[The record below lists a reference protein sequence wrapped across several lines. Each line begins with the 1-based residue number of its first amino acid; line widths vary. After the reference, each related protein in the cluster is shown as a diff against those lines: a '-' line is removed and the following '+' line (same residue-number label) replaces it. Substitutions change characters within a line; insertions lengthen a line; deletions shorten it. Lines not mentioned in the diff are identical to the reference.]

1 MPVDQQPTIRRRR
14 LGAELRR
21 MRETAKLSLEQVAQ
35 HLECHRATIS
45 RLELGRSALRS
56 RDLRQLLA
64 LYGITDQ
71 DRVDAYVAL
80 ARTGLQRGWWQEY
93 QDTLPPTYTDYI
105 ALESDATY
113 LRVFQPLLL
122 PGLLQTDAYAR
133 AITGTLPTR
142 MTDTELD
149 LYVRV
154 RSERRSVIDS
164 GRTRFCGIVSE
175 AALRT
180 PVGGPDTMEDQLRH
194 LLKVTQLSNVS
205 LQVLPFRMGEHAGL
219 HGPFVLMSFPLE
231 HESDIVYL
239 ENLTSSLY
247 LEKPHDVQAYTHVFD
262 SLRSTALS
270 PRESETAII
279 NMLHA
284 FESGGTNDAHA

>member
-21 MRETAKLSLEQVAQ
+21 LREAAGLSLEQVAQ
-35 HLECHRATIS
+35 QLECHRATIS

-56 RDLRQLLA
+56 RDLRHLLT
-64 LYGITDQ
+64 LYAITDQ
-71 DRVDAYVAL
+71 GHIDAFVTM
-80 ARTGLQRGWWQEY
+80 ARTGRQRGWWQQY
-93 QDTLPPTYTDYI
+93 QDTLPPTYTDFI
-105 ALESDATY
+105 ALESEATY

-122 PGLLQTDAYAR
+122 PGLLQTENYAR
-133 AITGTLPTR
+133 AVTRTLPAQ
-142 MTDTELD
+142 MPDEKLD

-154 RSERRSVIDS
+154 RSERRSIIDT
-164 GRTRFCGIVSE
+164 GKIRFCGIVSE

-180 PVGGPDTMEDQLRH
+180 PVGGPEAMQEQLRH
-194 LLKVTQLSNVS
+194 LLKVIRLANVS
-205 LQVLPFRMGEHAGL
+205 LQVLPFRIGEHAGL

-247 LEKPHDVQAYTHVFD
+247 LEKLDDVQAYTLVFD
-262 SLRSTALS
+262 SLRSAALS
-270 PRESETAII
+270 PRDSEAAII
-279 NMLHA
+279 KALNALGSGETKHA
-284 FESGGTNDAHA
+284 GV